1 MGVWENAIDISNL
14 ENRFAKASL
23 GGSFALGGA
32 DYYFDLKCEA
42 DYLRAF
48 NSCPPLKAI
57 ISKRAKAFNAGTIQV
72 INRNNGNFAKGTEAK
87 EIEQLFKRP
96 NALQSGAQ
104 FKAQQNYYID
114 IFGYCPVYK
123 VKSIGFEIPTSQ
135 WNIPPWLFDLKYSGH
150 FLGQVQLKEIYSNF
164 FWYWNGEKVELNYDN
179 IYLVFDDGVGT
190 DNDCNL
196 TIPDSRLIGNEYP
209 VSNIIAAYKSRNT
222 LITKRGALGILS
234 NDGRDKAGIV
244 SNDVSKID
252 QLQKDFKK
260 YGIVGQPFQTIIT
273 DASLRWQ
280 QMGFATRDLMLF
292 EEIQDDIDRLC
303 DAYGF
308 PAELIARSKD
318 TTFDNKK
325 QARKDLFE
333 NTIVPEADSRI
344 AQNSNGLLGAESR
357 FEIVVDY
364 SGISILQEDAKDK
377 ADARNAMNDAL
388 QKEFDA
394 DLITKNDWLEA
405 IGRDRRTDRPDFDL
419 YKSEIAA
426 PAAPEAIDTATEET
440 TI

>member
-1 MGVWENAIDISNL
+1 MGVWENCIDINHL

-23 GGSFALGGA
+23 GSNLSFLGGT
-32 DYYFDLKCEA
+32 DYFFDLKCEA

-57 ISKRAKAFNAGTIQV
+57 VSKRAKAFNSGAVQV
-72 INRNNGNFAKGTEAK
+72 LNKNNGNFAKGTEAK
-87 EIEQLFKRP
+87 ELQGLFKRP

-104 FKAQQNYYID
+104 FRAQQNFYID

-123 VKSIGFEIPTSQ
+123 ITSIGFDVPSSI

-150 FLGQVQLKEIYSNF
+150 FLGQIQIKDIYKKF

-179 IYLVFDDGVGT
+179 IYMVFDDGVGT

-196 TIPDSRLIGNEYP
+196 TIPDSRLLGVEYP

-244 SNDVSKID
+244 SNDGTKID

-273 DASLRWQ
+273 DAALKWQ

-325 QARKDLFE
+325 QARIDLFE
-333 NTIVPEADSRI
+333 NTIIPEADSRME
-344 AQNSNGLLGAESR
+344 QNSNGILGEDSR

-364 SGISILQEDAKDK
+364 SGVSILQGDTKTK
-377 ADARNAMNDAL
+377 ADALKAL
-388 QKEFDA
+388 NEALSMEYDN

-419 YKSEIAA
+419 LKSEIK
-426 PAAPEAIDTATEET
+426 PPTPPQTEET
-440 TI
+440 ETETE